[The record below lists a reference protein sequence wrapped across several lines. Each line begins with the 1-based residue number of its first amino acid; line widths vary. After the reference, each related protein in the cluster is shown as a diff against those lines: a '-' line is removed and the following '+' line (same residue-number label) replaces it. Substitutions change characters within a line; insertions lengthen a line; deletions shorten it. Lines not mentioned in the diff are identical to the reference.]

1 MAAKKISFLLF
12 ELENQI
18 FTIDVKSVIKIQ
30 EIEKITPIP
39 SSPEHLLGLIENVG
53 KSIPLL
59 NLKHIFNFKNTKKQ
73 INIAV
78 LSSLNLNNEQFDFAI
93 AVDEVKDI
101 IHIDENEIKEV
112 PKLHYNINL
121 DYLSGLIKV
130 DNYLAYILKIDKIL
144 HITEQEQLKEI
155 INSNKE
161 MNNKN

>member
-1 MAAKKISFLLF
+1 MASKKISFLLF
-12 ELENQI
+12 ELEKQN

-30 EIEKITPIP
+30 EVDKITPIP
-39 SSPEHLLGLIENVG
+39 SSPEHMLGLIENVG

-59 NLKHIFNFKNTKKQ
+59 NLKHIFNFKNTKKE
-73 INIAV
+73 INLAV
-78 LSSLNLNNEQFDFAI
+78 ISSLNLNHEQFEFAI

-101 IHIDENEIKEV
+101 IHIDENEIKDV

-130 DNYLAYILKIDKIL
+130 NDDLAYILKIDQIL

-155 INSNKE
+155 VNKSE
-161 MNNKN
+161 K

>member
-1 MAAKKISFLLF
+1 MASKKISFLLF
-12 ELENQI
+12 ELEKQN

-30 EIEKITPIP
+30 EIDKITPIP
-39 SSPEHLLGLIENVG
+39 SSPEHLLGLVENVG

-59 NLKHIFNFKNTKKQ
+59 NLKHIFNFKNSKQQ
-73 INIAV
+73 INLAV
-78 LSSLNLNNEQFDFAI
+78 ISSLNLNNEKFEFAI

-101 IHIDENEIKEV
+101 IHIDENEIKDV

-130 DNYLAYILKIDKIL
+130 NDDLAYILKIDKIL

-155 INSNKE
+155 INKSE
-161 MNNKN
+161 E